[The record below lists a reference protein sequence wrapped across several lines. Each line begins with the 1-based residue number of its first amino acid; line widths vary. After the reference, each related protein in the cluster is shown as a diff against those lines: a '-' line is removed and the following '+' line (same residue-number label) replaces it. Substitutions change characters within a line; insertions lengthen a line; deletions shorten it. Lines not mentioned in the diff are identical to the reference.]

1 MHTQHKATNLFEQK
15 NHIVYNLDK
24 VVQKFSGLVLK
35 LGKLKCQPNSAE
47 LKL

>member
-24 VVQKFSGLVLK
+24 VVQKNSGLVLK
-35 LGKLKCQPNSAE
+35 LEKLKCQTNPAK